1 MDTPEHFLLA
11 DGYARYCPVGQVT
24 LQQGVNLLSIAI
36 AYARKQGITRLLID
50 STGLTGFDPPTTL
63 ERFTL
68 GGQIARAAQGS
79 VKVALVVPAVMIDPK
94 KFGLT
99 VARNR
104 GMVGDVFTSEAE
116 ALEWLQAD

>member
-1 MDTPEHFLLA
+1 MDTPEHFALA

-36 AYARKQGITRLLID
+36 AYARERAIQRLLID

-68 GGQIARAAQGS
+68 GGQIARAAQGA

-104 GMVGDVFTSEAE
+104 GMVGEVFTSEAE
-116 ALEWLQAD
+116 ALEWLRAD